1 MHRQKCYD
9 TCRRYFGKV
18 VRIEDRDGRIHLGK
32 IIDVTQSSVWIEPV
46 QQRSSFDSGFGY
58 YDAYANGGCDLCG
71 GLSRCDSCG
80 FGCGGGGGG
89 GFSSCGCGGRGCSSC
104 GCGGWGGGGCG
115 WGVELGF
122 GFIFGITLAALFF
135 I

>member
-1 MHRQKCYD
+1 
-9 TCRRYFGKV
+9 GKV
-18 VRIEDRDGRIHLGK
+18 VRIEDHDGRIHLGK
-32 IIDVTQSSVWIEPV
+32 IIDLTQNSVWIEPM

-80 FGCGGGGGG
+80 FGCGGG
-89 GFSSCGCGGRGCSSC
+89 FSSCGCGGRGCGSC
-104 GCGGWGGGGCG
+104 GGGGWGGGGCG

>member
-1 MHRQKCYD
+1 M
-9 TCRRYFGKV
+9 
-18 VRIEDRDGRIHLGK
+18 
-32 IIDVTQSSVWIEPV
+32 TQSSVWIEPV

-71 GLSRCDSCG
+71 ASRCDSCG
-80 FGCGGGGGG
+80 FGCGG

>member
-80 FGCGGGGGG
+80 FGCGGG
-89 GFSSCGCGGRGCSSC
+89 FSTADVVVVVVVVVVAVAGEAAVVAGVLNSDLVSSS
-104 GCGGWGGGGCG
+104 
-115 WGVELGF
+115 ELH
-122 GFIFGITLAALFF
+122 
-135 I
+135 

>member
-9 TCRRYFGKV
+9 TCQRYFGKV

-32 IIDVTQSSVWIEPV
+32 IIDVTQNSVWIEPV

-80 FGCGGGGGG
+80 FGCGGG
-89 GFSSCGCGGRGCSSC
+89 FSAADVVVVVVVVVVAAAGEAAVVAGVLNSDLVSSS
-104 GCGGWGGGGCG
+104 
-115 WGVELGF
+115 ELH
-122 GFIFGITLAALFF
+122 
-135 I
+135 

>member
-9 TCRRYFGKV
+9 TCQRYFGKM
-18 VRIEDRDGRIHLGK
+18 VRIEDLDGRIHLGK
-32 IIDVTQSSVWIEPV
+32 IIDVTNDSVWIEPV
-46 QQRSSFDSGFGY
+46 QRRSSFDTGFGY
-58 YDAYANGGCDLCG
+58 NDAYPDGGCDICG

-80 FGCGGGGGG
+80 FGFGGSWGGDSWGGGG
-89 GFSSCGCGGRGCSSC
+89 C
-104 GCGGWGGGGCG
+104 GGGGCG

-122 GFIFGITLAALFF
+122 GFILGITLAALFF

>member
-104 GCGGWGGGGCG
+104 GCGGWGGGGGG

>member
-9 TCRRYFGKV
+9 TCQRYFGKM
-18 VRIEDRDGRIHLGK
+18 VRIEDLDGRIHLGK
-32 IIDVTQSSVWIEPV
+32 IVDVTNDSVWIEPV
-46 QQRSSFDSGFGY
+46 QRRSSFDTGFGY
-58 YDAYANGGCDLCG
+58 NDAYPDGGCDICG

-80 FGCGGGGGG
+80 FGFGGSWGGD
-89 GFSSCGCGGRGCSSC
+89 S
-104 GCGGWGGGGCG
+104 WGGGGCGGGGCGWGGG

-122 GFIFGITLAALFF
+122 GFILGITLAALFF